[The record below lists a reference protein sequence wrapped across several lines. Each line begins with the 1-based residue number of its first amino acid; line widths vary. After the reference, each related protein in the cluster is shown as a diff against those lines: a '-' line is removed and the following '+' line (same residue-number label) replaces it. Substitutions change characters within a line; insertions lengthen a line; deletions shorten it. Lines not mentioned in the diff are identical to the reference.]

1 MPREIM
7 HREAADNEYL
17 HPDFHGA
24 LSVGIE
30 YLHEKYGE
38 QAVRQYLWQ
47 FARTFYAPLTEA
59 LKTRGLAALAEHFR
73 TIYELEGGAARFSLS
88 EDELRIEVDACPAV
102 KHMRQR
108 GYPVARLFREQ
119 PRRLTGRSATRRLSP
134 GLVEYDDLPAAHPAR
149 SSGAQPNAA
158 FLRISLSQR
167 SVRGSPRRG
176 PQAH

>member
-7 HREAADNEYL
+7 HREAADNKYL

-73 TIYELEGGAARFSLS
+73 TIYELEGEAARLTLS

-108 GYPVARLFREQ
+108 GYPVARLFRETTETVNRAICHET
-119 PRRLTGRSATRRLSP
+119 PFAAE
-134 GLVEYDDLPAAHPAR
+134 LVEYDDLTGR
-149 SSGAQPNAA
+149 SIQR
-158 FLRISLSQR
+158 FFRRTTERELS
-167 SVRGSPRRG
+167 
-176 PQAH
+176 